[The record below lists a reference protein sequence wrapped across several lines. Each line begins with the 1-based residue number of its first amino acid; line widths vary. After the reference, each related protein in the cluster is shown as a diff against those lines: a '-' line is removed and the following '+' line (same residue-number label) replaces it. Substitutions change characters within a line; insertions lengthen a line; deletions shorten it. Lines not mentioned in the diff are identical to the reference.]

1 MKQFL
6 LLIPILFIS
15 CTSTKST
22 LQNVDNNATKPKIR
36 NNAFLI
42 TEYAKDSKYGYDADY
57 PINIGL
63 ILERQEELYIGY
75 FFNGLEGENGKK
87 IENFKKVDTCCPF
100 PTTHNTMGAGTL
112 AIYEVTFEGSTKKVR
127 LYFNIY
133 EKGKIVCPRGFS
145 IKKFPVMVE

>member
-42 TEYAKDSKYGYDADY
+42 TEYANDSKYGYDADY

>member
-22 LQNVDNNATKPKIR
+22 LQNVDNNAIKPKIR

-63 ILERQEELYIGY
+63 ILERQEEVYIGY

-87 IENFKKVDTCCPF
+87 IDSYKKVDTCCPF

-112 AIYEVTFEGSTKKVR
+112 AIYEVTFEGSTKKER
-127 LYFNIY
+127 LHFNIY
-133 EKGKIVCPRGFS
+133 EKGKIMCPKGFS
-145 IKKFPVMVE
+145 IKKFPAMEQ

>member
-42 TEYAKDSKYGYDADY
+42 TEYANDSKYGYDADY

-63 ILERQEELYIGY
+63 ILERQEEVYIGY

>member
-6 LLIPILFIS
+6 LLIPILIIS

-22 LQNVDNNATKPKIR
+22 LQNVDNNAIKPKIR

-75 FFNGLEGENGKK
+75 FFNGLEGENGKT